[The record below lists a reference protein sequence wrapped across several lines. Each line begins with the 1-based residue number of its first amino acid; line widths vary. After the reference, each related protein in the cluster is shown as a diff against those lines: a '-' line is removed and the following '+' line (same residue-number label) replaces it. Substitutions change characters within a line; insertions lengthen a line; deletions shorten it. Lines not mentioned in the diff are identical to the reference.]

1 MNTSLI
7 KLQSNDIIETSN
19 QLDEASYF
27 NPENKER
34 LIKAL
39 ANNRKFEFL
48 MYNLWKTRGIIF
60 NIMQDNYDKKT
71 GKYINNV
78 ESNFG
83 NQFHAINNLIG
94 ILLEGTDWNQ
104 SLFVDNEPTEKF

>member
-7 KLQSNDIIETSN
+7 KLQSNDIDESSN
-19 QLDEASYF
+19 QLDEVLYLNAK
-27 NPENKER
+27 NKKW
-34 LIKAL
+34 LIESL
-39 ANNRKFEFL
+39 SNNRKFEFL

-60 NIMQDNYDKKT
+60 NILQDNYDKTT

-78 ESNFG
+78 EDNFG

-104 SLFVDNEPTEKF
+104 SLFVDNEPTEKL

>member
-7 KLQSNDIIETSN
+7 TFQTNDNTSASN
-19 QLDEASYF
+19 QLDEVSYF
-27 NPENKER
+27 NPKNKER

-39 ANNRKFEFL
+39 NNNRKFEFL

-60 NIMQDNYDKKT
+60 NILQDNYDKTT

-78 ESNFG
+78 EDNFG

-104 SLFVDNEPTEKF
+104 SLFTNNEPTEKL

>member
-19 QLDEASYF
+19 QLDEVSYF

-48 MYNLWKTRGIIF
+48 MYKLWKTRGIIF
-60 NIMQDNYDKKT
+60 NILQDNYDKTT

-104 SLFVDNEPTEKF
+104 SLFVNNEPTEKL

>member
-19 QLDEASYF
+19 QLDEVSYF

-60 NIMQDNYDKKT
+60 NILQDNYDKTT

-78 ESNFG
+78 ENNFG

-104 SLFVDNEPTEKF
+104 SLFVNNEPTEKL

>member
-7 KLQSNDIIETSN
+7 KLQSNDIDESSN
-19 QLDEASYF
+19 QLDEVLYLNAK
-27 NPENKER
+27 NKKL
-34 LIKAL
+34 LIESL
-39 ANNRKFEFL
+39 SNNRKFEFL
-48 MYNLWKTRGIIF
+48 MYNLWKTRGIIY
-60 NIMQDNYDKKT
+60 NILQDNYDKTT

-78 ESNFG
+78 ENNFG

-104 SLFVDNEPTEKF
+104 SLFTNNEPTEKL

>member
-19 QLDEASYF
+19 QLDEVSYF

-60 NIMQDNYDKKT
+60 NILQDNYDKTT

-78 ESNFG
+78 ENNFG

-104 SLFVDNEPTEKF
+104 SLFVDNEPTEKL